1 MPNSPS
7 NFAIRHPN
15 ADFNRQY
22 EARMRFNFQD
32 KPTAAQLEARVVAEC
47 LVKRAKGKAGELLG
61 GTQDDLNFEKLQKAL
76 TGKYDSCN
84 REGAAGLPLLAI
96 NTALAEQILQTE
108 KRGFAAHVSPADVN
122 AAKAF
127 YASAQGV
134 TMDLLGRCLAVYSP
148 GMVQGVLG
156 TAAGSANEAKA
167 FEALY
172 AETPECGVRKAPS
185 GIPANEQRNAVANGL
200 LLWTSPRLSSLRIA
214 PDGEFRPAGLQ
225 KSAFWAAKG
234 LEVGER
240 IA

>member
-1 MPNSPS
+1 MGEKMRNLALGAVLALGSTSVLAQATYQMPNSPS

-32 KPTAAQLEARVVAEC
+32 KPTAAQFEARVVAEC

-61 GTQDDLNFEKLQKAL
+61 GTPEDLNFEKLQKAL

-84 REGAAGLPLLAI
+84 REGAAGLPMIAI
-96 NTALAEQILQTE
+96 NTALAEQILQSE
-108 KRGFAAHVSPADVN
+108 KRGFAAHVSPSDIN

-134 TMDLLGRCLAVYSP
+134 TMDSLGRCLAVYSP

-156 TAAGSANEAKA
+156 TAAGSTNEAKA
-167 FEALY
+167 FDALY

-200 LLWTSPRLSSLRIA
+200 YYWTHR
-214 PDGEFRPAGLQ
+214 G
-225 KSAFWAAKG
+225 
-234 LEVGER
+234 
-240 IA
+240 